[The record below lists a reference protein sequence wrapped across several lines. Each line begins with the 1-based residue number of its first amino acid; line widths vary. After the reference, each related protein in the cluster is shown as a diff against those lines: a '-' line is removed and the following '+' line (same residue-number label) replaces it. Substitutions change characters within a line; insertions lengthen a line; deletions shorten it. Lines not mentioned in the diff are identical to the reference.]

1 MCMQYNGVFLGVGC
15 FGFFFVVQTAIYKY
29 TNPPFWKIQTF
40 KFTSKITKIRQNHK
54 SPPTPPTPH
63 PHPTPRRKNYP
74 LEILFWIRA

>member
-1 MCMQYNGVFLGVGC
+1 MCNITGFFLGGVV
-15 FGFFFVVQTAIYKY
+15 FFFVVQTAIYKC

-40 KFTSKITKIRQNHK
+40 KFTSKITKDRQNHK

-63 PHPTPRRKNYP
+63 PTPRRKKYP